1 LTQLKVLYVED
12 DPDIR
17 ELAELSLQMDP
28 TLEVRIAASGAE
40 ALQVLSA
47 WKADVILLDVMMP
60 QMDGPSLLAA
70 IRSDAAGP
78 QPHAVFITA
87 RALPAEVERLKAL
100 GALGVITK
108 PFDALRLAREVRRLA
123 EAA

>member
-1 LTQLKVLYVED
+1 MED

-17 ELAELSLQMDP
+17 ELAELALQMDAS
-28 TLEVRIAASGAE
+28 LEVRVAASGAE
-40 ALQVLSA
+40 ALRVLA
-47 WKADVILLDVMMP
+47 GWTPDLILLDVMMP

-70 IRSDAAGP
+70 IRANPAGP

-87 RALPAEVERLKAL
+87 RALPAEVARLKSL

-108 PFDALRLAREVRRLA
+108 PFDAMRLAGEVRRLA
-123 EAA
+123 ETA

>member
-1 LTQLKVLYVED
+1 
-12 DPDIR
+12 
-17 ELAELSLQMDP
+17 MDP
-28 TLEVRIAASGAE
+28 TLDVRIAASGAE
-40 ALQVLSA
+40 ALQVLSG
-47 WKADVILLDVMMP
+47 WKADIVLLDVMMP

-70 IRSDAAGP
+70 IRADPAGP

-108 PFDALRLAREVRRLA
+108 PFDALGLAREVRRLA